1 MKIFV
6 KAKPNAKEELIKK
19 IDGINF
25 IVAVKEPPRKGKANA
40 AIVRVLAEYF
50 NVAPSAILLVSGFS
64 SKQKVFEVLV

>member
-6 KAKPNAKEELIKK
+6 KTKPNAKEELIKK

-25 IVAVKEPPRKGKANA
+25 IVAVKEPPKGGRANR

-50 NVAPSAILLVSGFS
+50 GVAPSAILLVSGFS
-64 SKQKVFEVLV
+64 SRQKIFEINS